1 MTAYEMLSE
10 NAALV
15 EDALK
20 QYIVQQGSLT
30 QALTDAMR
38 YSVLDG
44 GKRVR
49 PTLTMECCHICGGES
64 KKALPFACGVEMI
77 HSYSLIHDDLPCMD
91 NDLMRRGKP
100 STHAKY
106 GEATAL
112 LAGDAL
118 LTLAFEVLCDPI
130 NPLEASVEA
139 VRELSRAA
147 GYQGM
152 VGGQIIDLESENKS
166 VDAQTLRAM
175 HAGKTGALIAAA
187 ASLGVIAARGNKI
200 QLEACR
206 QYALHLGLMFQITD
220 DILDATVDS
229 SALGK
234 TAGKDLKQ
242 HKSTYVTLYGLE
254 EARKMAEK
262 QTDLAIEALHPF
274 GQKGQQLA
282 DLAHL
287 LCNRNQ

>member
-1 MTAYEMLSE
+1 MSAHEMLIH

-15 EDALK
+15 EDALE
-20 QYIVQQGSLT
+20 QYIAQQSSLT
-30 QALTDAMR
+30 RVLTDAMR
-38 YSVLDG
+38 YGVLDG

-49 PTLTMECCHICGGES
+49 PTLTLECCRVCGGEP
-64 KKALPFACGVEMI
+64 KKALPFACAVEMI

-106 GEATAL
+106 GESTAL

-118 LTLAFEVLCDPI
+118 LTLAFDVLCDPI
-130 NPLEASVEA
+130 NEAEVVVKA
-139 VRELSRAA
+139 VRELSHAA

-152 VGGQIIDLESENKS
+152 VGGQIIDLQSENKI
-166 VDAQTLRAM
+166 VDAPILQAM

-187 ASLGVIAARGNKI
+187 ATLGVIAAKGNQAQI
-200 QLEACR
+200 DACR

-220 DILDATVDS
+220 DILDATADS

-242 HKSTYVTLYGLE
+242 HKSTYVTLYGLDK
-254 EARKMAEK
+254 ARQMAKE
-262 QTDLAIEALHPF
+262 QTDLAIETLYPF

-282 DLAHL
+282 DLVQL